1 VDDHKIQFPRS
12 HPPPLVVAAS
22 VVAALRATTG
32 PDQIDRKPE
41 TAVLMLA
48 RYRGEHLVSIIIL
61 PLQE

>member
-1 VDDHKIQFPRS
+1 
-12 HPPPLVVAAS
+12 VVAAS

-48 RYRGEHLVSIIIL
+48 GYRGEHLVSIIIL

>member
-1 VDDHKIQFPRS
+1 VYDPKIQFPQS
-12 HPPPLVVAAS
+12 CPLPSVVAAS
-22 VVAALRATTG
+22 VVAALHATMS

-48 RYRGEHLVSIIIL
+48 GYQGEHLVSIIIL